1 MISTLS
7 YLIIVSFFQDQ
18 LVNGFKSDF
27 DGSQLGSLRETDN
40 ETESKID
47 SYQGTSTLKQ
57 GDATPNKFSGMAA
70 GQQEVSSSACSEN
83 KTSKSGCFESGFESM
98 VDCNKNMES
107 SKKIEKKGEIKDDV
121 KLTLKDYVLSRLRG
135 QDKGRNKGQESD
147 YSSQSELSRERTLER
162 KSRKETDCETPKLN
176 KKDCC
181 KDSLNRKEKHGAS
194 GSSSNGSA
202 RVSDVVGSP
211 LRQIKLESPV
221 RSAMKKESSSSKSTK
236 HVRVDTKSDWTV
248 TEKRIWEEFK
258 IIQNMEAEE
267 GKGQSGV
274 EAEWKVRRSK
284 DGKHI
289 YIRKQSNKPNKS
301 RFLKER
307 AERLCAER
315 TGITTDDDANTV
327 YLGKFWNKDERKR
340 QLLRHRLKREKL
352 LERQIAK
359 NSTPPNPMDT
369 VMADIVQ
376 KRMTAPGH
384 VFDDFLTVE
393 EILAQR
399 NKDGFLQGPIHV
411 TTV

>member
-1 MISTLS
+1 M
-7 YLIIVSFFQDQ
+7 FQDPI
-18 LVNGFKSDF
+18 VNGFKSDLEETRL
-27 DGSQLGSLRETDN
+27 SSLRETDN
-40 ETESKID
+40 ESELRTDSFKSKSARD
-47 SYQGTSTLKQ
+47 QEDGSTNEYSVRN
-57 GDATPNKFSGMAA
+57 GS
-70 GQQEVSSSACSEN
+70 QQEINPSTDEN
-83 KTSKSGCFESGFESM
+83 RRTSKSGCLESGFESM
-98 VDCNKNMES
+98 VDCNKNMDS
-107 SKKIEKKGEIKDDV
+107 CKKIEKKNDLREDV

-135 QDKGRNKGQESD
+135 QEKGRSKGQESD
-147 YSSQSELSRERTLER
+147 YSSQSELSKERTLER
-162 KSRKETDCETPKLN
+162 KSKKESGSETPKMN
-176 KKDCC
+176 KKD
-181 KDSLNRKEKHGAS
+181 SLSRKEKRET
-194 GSSSNGSA
+194 SSSSSSPA
-202 RVSDVVGSP
+202 RVSDLTSSP
-211 LRQIKLESPV
+211 LHQNTSGTVVK
-221 RSAMKKESSSSKSTK
+221 SAMKKESSRNKGTK

-267 GKGQSGV
+267 GKGQTGGV

-289 YIRKQSNKPNKS
+289 YIRKQSSRPNKS

-359 NSTPPNPMDT
+359 SSVPPNPMDT

>member
-1 MISTLS
+1 M
-7 YLIIVSFFQDQ
+7 
-18 LVNGFKSDF
+18 
-27 DGSQLGSLRETDN
+27 RETDN
-40 ETESKID
+40 ESETKSSQSRGEVFHEQDDLS
-47 SYQGTSTLKQ
+47 
-57 GDATPNKFSGMAA
+57 PNEFSSLSGC
-70 GQQEVSSSACSEN
+70 QQECLSSAN
-83 KTSKSGCFESGFESM
+83 DKRAVGTRCFESGFESM
-98 VDCNKNMES
+98 VDCNRNTDCTKYVENKN
-107 SKKIEKKGEIKDDV
+107 GLKDDV

-135 QDKGRNKGQESD
+135 QDKGRSKGQESD
-147 YSSQSELSRERTLER
+147 YSSQSEVSRERTSEG
-162 KSRKETDCETPKLN
+162 KCKGDTDSGTLK
-176 KKDCC
+176 
-181 KDSLNRKEKHGAS
+181 LNRKENRKDTYGRKEKQDR
-194 GSSSNGSA
+194 SSSSSPA
-202 RVSDVVGSP
+202 KTSDFMTSP
-211 LRQIKLESPV
+211 THQSKSEKPV
-221 RSAMKKESSSSKSTK
+221 KSAMKKEFSKNKSVK
-236 HVRVDTKSDWTV
+236 HVRVDTKSDWTA
-248 TEKRIWEEFK
+248 TEKRVWEEFK

-267 GKGQSGV
+267 GKGLPGV

-289 YIRKQSNKPNKS
+289 YIRKQSSKPNKS

-315 TGITTDDDANTV
+315 TGITTDDDANTI
-327 YLGKFWNKDERKR
+327 YLGKFWNKEERKR

-352 LERQIAK
+352 LERKVAK
-359 NSTPPNPMDT
+359 DAVPPNPMDT

>member
-1 MISTLS
+1 M
-7 YLIIVSFFQDQ
+7 
-18 LVNGFKSDF
+18 VNGFKSDL
-27 DGSQLGSLRETDN
+27 DGSQLSSLRETDN
-40 ETESKID
+40 EGELKTD
-47 SYQGTSTLKQ
+47 SYKVDSSQKQ
-57 GDATPNKFSGMAA
+57 GDITPNEYSALDGS
-70 GQQEVSSSACSEN
+70 QQEISSTSVES
-83 KTSKSGCFESGFESM
+83 KTSKPGCFESGFESM
-98 VDCNKNMES
+98 VDCNKNMDS
-107 SKKIEKKGEIKDDV
+107 IKKMDKKSELKEDV

-135 QDKGRNKGQESD
+135 QDKGRAKGQESD
-147 YSSQSELSRERTLER
+147 YSSQSEVSRERTLER
-162 KSRKETDCETPKLN
+162 KSKKETDCETPKIN
-176 KKDCC
+176 KKDYC
-181 KDSLNRKEKHGAS
+181 KDSLSRKEKHAA
-194 GSSSNGSA
+194 SSSSSSSPV
-202 RVSDVVGSP
+202 RVSDVTSSP
-211 LRQIKLESPV
+211 LHKNKQENPV
-221 RSAMKKESSSSKSTK
+221 RSAMKKETSSSKSKK

-267 GKGQSGV
+267 GKDQTGV

-384 VFDDFLTVE
+384 IFDDFLTVE